1 MKKIIFLFIVMAS
14 FSFSQNITVDNN
26 KDFNKALGFYNSKKF
41 DDALILFKKIA
52 DRTENNTKITASVL
66 FVCKILVDQKKYSDA
81 EKSGKDFEPIDV
93 VRGYAKKLKKTMEE
107 YERLKIQNEVD
118 SCNEELKIVEEFMP
132 KQMSDEEL
140 EKVVTELIESEKPGD
155 IGSTMKIVMG
165 KYKDV
170 ADGKKVQTLVKKIFS
185 K

>member
-1 MKKIIFLFIVMAS
+1 MKER
-14 FSFSQNITVDNN
+14 ITKEL
-26 KDFNKALGFYNSKKF
+26 KDAMRSRDK
-41 DDALILFKKIA
+41 
-52 DRTENNTKITASVL
+52 RRVSVL
-66 FVCKILVDQKKYSDA
+66 RMLLADIINV
-81 EKSGKDFEPIDV
+81 EKSGKDFKPIDV
-93 VRGYAKKLKKTMEE
+93 VRGYAKKLKKTIEE
-107 YERLKIQNEVD
+107 YERLQIQAEID
-118 SCNEELKIVEEFMP
+118 SCNEELKIVEEFLP